1 ENPSAITRDY
11 VFEIDPKIPSGDEAP
26 VLSIFGGKITTYRRL
41 AEHALDRLKPFFS
54 AAKTAWSAGHALPGG
69 DMPAADFAS
78 WLDGFQAR
86 HRWLP
91 PPLARHYARL
101 YGTRAES
108 LLGRAQAIADLGR
121 RFGELLYEREVRFLI
136 EQEWAETAEDILD
149 RRTKHGLHLAAAE
162 RRSFSDWL
170 DGAGQQRVIA

>member
-1 ENPSAITRDY
+1 
-11 VFEIDPKIPSGDEAP
+11 
-26 VLSIFGGKITTYRRL
+26 
-41 AEHALDRLKPFFS
+41 
-54 AAKTAWSAGHALPGG
+54 
-69 DMPAADFAS
+69 MPAADFAS

-108 LLGRAQAIADLGR
+108 LLGGAQAIADLGR

-162 RRSFSDWL
+162 RRSFSNWL